1 MKSENGELK
10 IFIIGLNGP
19 VIPTR
24 REESVRLLLNDFNR
38 FFVALRMT
46 VLFKRILHYVQYDMG
61 FQQILRYLR
70 MTVLFKQILHSVQ
83 YDNNAIPAEDS
94 RKTQSTQ
101 SPLSR
106 NADGT
111 GRGLG
116 VTDR

>member
-1 MKSENGELK
+1 M
-10 IFIIGLNGP
+10 
-19 VIPTR
+19 TW
-24 REESVRLLLNDFNR
+24 DFNR
-38 FFVALRMT
+38 FFAA
-46 VLFKRILHYVQYDMG
+46 
-61 FQQILRYLR
+61 LR

-116 VTDR
+116 VADR